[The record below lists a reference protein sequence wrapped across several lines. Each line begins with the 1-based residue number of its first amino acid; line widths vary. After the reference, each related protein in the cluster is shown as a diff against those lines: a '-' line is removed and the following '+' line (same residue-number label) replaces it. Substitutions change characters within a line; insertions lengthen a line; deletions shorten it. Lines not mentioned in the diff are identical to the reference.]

1 MKTEPRFVGKLER
14 ERLKEGER
22 ERLKEGEGEEDKACV
37 WKIEGMNI
45 SNKVIILRS

>member
-1 MKTEPRFVGKLER
+1 MKTEPRFVGKLARGRR
-14 ERLKEGER
+14 ER
-22 ERLKEGEGEEDKACV
+22 DKACV

>member
-1 MKTEPRFVGKLER
+1 MKTEPRFVGKLAR
-14 ERLKEGER
+14 ER